1 MRAALRVPGAVR
13 LSCENEY
20 HRNLNQHS
28 MTDKLLDSDSDATL
42 RMTVSDAQDLGEQ
55 ALMKLGFEADEAA
68 VIAAHLV
75 DASTWGYEFA
85 GLPRIVVIADRPE
98 IGKPRTPVAI
108 VRETPVSALLDGGNH
123 TGYFSLLR
131 AADVAIGKVRQSGV
145 AIIGLRNSWF
155 SGRNA
160 YYMEKIAREGYAA
173 IYTASSTPTVVPPGA
188 TRKVLGTNPMTIAL
202 PGKPN
207 PFIFDI
213 GTAAVMSGEV
223 LMKAF
228 LGEEFPEVVGIDRNG
243 TPTRVARDMVEGGVF
258 PFGGHKGYGLSIA
271 IQALG
276 LMAGARLRNGDVC
289 DFAHLFVAFD
299 PGLFM
304 PVGQFTSELE
314 ELLSRIRGLPRQP
327 GVSEIRIPSERGF
340 REREIR
346 RRQGILVQK
355 RVVERLQQILG
366 PAV

>member
-1 MRAALRVPGAVR
+1 MPD
-13 LSCENEY
+13 N
-20 HRNLNQHS
+20 
-28 MTDKLLDSDSDATL
+28 LLDIDSDETL
-42 RMTVSDAQDLGEQ
+42 RLNVRDAQDLGEK
-55 ALMKLGFEADEAA
+55 ALIRLGFEADEAT

-98 IGKPRTPVAI
+98 ITKPRTPVSI
-108 VRETPVSALLDGGNH
+108 VKETPVSALLDGGNH

-131 AADVAIGKVRQSGV
+131 AVDVAIEKVRQSGV
-145 AIIGLRNSWF
+145 AVIGLRNSWF

-160 YYMEKIAREGYAA
+160 YYLEKIARAGYAA

-188 TRKVLGTNPMTIAL
+188 KRKALGTNPIAISL
-202 PGKPN
+202 PAQPN

-213 GTAAVMSGEV
+213 GTSAVMSGEV

-228 LGEEFPEVVGIDRNG
+228 LGEEFPEVVGIDKNG

-276 LMAGARLRNGDVC
+276 LMAGARLRKGDVC

-299 PGLFM
+299 PELFM
-304 PVGQFTSELE
+304 PLEQFTSELE
-314 ELLSRIRGLPRQP
+314 ELLARIRTLPRQP
-327 GVSEIRIPSERGF
+327 GVAEIRIPSERGF
-340 REREIR
+340 HEREIR
-346 RRQGILVQK
+346 RQQGILVK
-355 RVVERLQQILG
+355 KPVIERLQQILDHH
-366 PAV
+366 